1 MKSLRIL
8 LLILVCL
15 FLLFPAHSMQE
26 NLQAGQQAQIA
37 PAKTFFE
44 SASITNHT
52 LNLDGK
58 ALSYTATAGYIP
70 LKNDTGRTLAQI
82 FYISYTKDSQEN
94 IAQRPVTFA
103 FNGGPGSS
111 SIWLHMGALGP
122 KRVVIPDDGTGMS
135 RTYDLVDNKY
145 TWIDFT
151 DLVFV
156 DPVGTGY
163 SRAGEGVN
171 PEQFYNLDE
180 DVKIMG
186 EFVRRYVTEN
196 QRWLSPKYITGES
209 YGTTRA
215 VSMAGHMQKHHAMS
229 MNGLVLISSALNFE
243 TFSFNS
249 GNDIAYVLAIPS
261 YAAAATYH
269 KKLSGNL
276 QDILKESHQ
285 WAIDDFLPALAKG
298 STLSDSDHDK
308 IVDMLAHY
316 TGLSKSLLND
326 NRMRIADYQ
335 FTNELL
341 SDSFLEIGLLD
352 ARVTAPRAP
361 DTFGYAYNDP
371 SLFIVERPF
380 VAAFNNY
387 VRESLK
393 FITDKTYVFLSDK
406 INESWTWSEGQQG
419 YVDVSGRLTDA
430 MSANE
435 HLHVFAASGYYD
447 LTTPWLSQQY
457 TFTHLALRPSLRK
470 NITHKYYESGH
481 QVYTSTSSL
490 EKLTQDVSA
499 FFKQ

>member
-1 MKSLRIL
+1 MKLHRIL
-8 LLILVCL
+8 LLVVTTL
-15 FLLFPAHSMQE
+15 FLLFPAYSMQR
-26 NLQAGQQAQIA
+26 NIGSAQQAQTA
-37 PAKTFFE
+37 QEKTFFE
-44 SASITNHT
+44 SASVTSHT
-52 LNLDGK
+52 LNVNSK
-58 ALSYTATAGYIP
+58 TLSYTAIAGYIP
-70 LKNDTGRTLAQI
+70 LKNNDGKTIAQI
-82 FYISYTKDSQEN
+82 FYISYIKESQEN
-94 IAQRPVTFA
+94 NTQRPITFA

-122 KRVVIPDDGTGMS
+122 KRVVIPEDGTAMS
-135 RTYDLVDNKY
+135 RSYDLADNKY
-145 TWIDFT
+145 TWLDFT

-171 PEQFYNLDE
+171 PQQFYNMDE

-186 EFVRRYVTEN
+186 EFVRRYITEN

-215 VSMAGHMQKHHAMS
+215 VAMAGHMQKQHAMS
-229 MNGLVLISSALNFE
+229 MNGLVLISTALNFE

-249 GNDIAYVLAIPS
+249 GNDLAYVLAVPS
-261 YAAAATYH
+261 YAAAAWYH

-276 QDILKESHQ
+276 PDILKESRQ
-285 WAIDDFLPALAKG
+285 WAIDDYLPALAKG
-298 STLSDSDHDK
+298 SMLADSDRDK
-308 IVDMLAHY
+308 IVDTLAHY
-316 TGLSKSLLND
+316 TGLSKTIIED
-326 NRMRIADYQ
+326 NRMRI
-335 FTNELL
+335 TNFRFANEFLG
-341 SDSFLEIGLLD
+341 DSFLITGLLD
-352 ARVTAPRAP
+352 ARVTAPRVP
-361 DTFGYAYNDP
+361 RGFDSGYNDP

-387 VRESLK
+387 VRENLNFK
-393 FITDKTYVFLSDK
+393 TDKTYVFLSDK
-406 INESWTWSEGQQG
+406 INESWKWSEGQQG

-470 NITHKYYESGH
+470 NIIHKYYETGH
-481 QVYTSTSSL
+481 QIYTSTSAL

-499 FFKQ
+499 FFQQ

>member
-171 PEQFYNLDE
+171 PQQFYNLDE

-196 QRWLSPKYITGES
+196 Q
-209 YGTTRA
+209 
-215 VSMAGHMQKHHAMS
+215 
-229 MNGLVLISSALNFE
+229 
-243 TFSFNS
+243 
-249 GNDIAYVLAIPS
+249 LAF
-261 YAAAATYH
+261 TQVH
-269 KKLSGNL
+269 
-276 QDILKESHQ
+276 
-285 WAIDDFLPALAKG
+285 
-298 STLSDSDHDK
+298 
-308 IVDMLAHY
+308 
-316 TGLSKSLLND
+316 
-326 NRMRIADYQ
+326 NR
-335 FTNELL
+335 
-341 SDSFLEIGLLD
+341 
-352 ARVTAPRAP
+352 
-361 DTFGYAYNDP
+361 
-371 SLFIVERPF
+371 
-380 VAAFNNY
+380 
-387 VRESLK
+387 
-393 FITDKTYVFLSDK
+393 
-406 INESWTWSEGQQG
+406 
-419 YVDVSGRLTDA
+419 
-430 MSANE
+430 
-435 HLHVFAASGYYD
+435 
-447 LTTPWLSQQY
+447 
-457 TFTHLALRPSLRK
+457 
-470 NITHKYYESGH
+470 
-481 QVYTSTSSL
+481 
-490 EKLTQDVSA
+490 
-499 FFKQ
+499 